1 MSRHDRDGQQKI
13 GRERRRFPR
22 TREARPCKV
31 RDTRSGR
38 FIAATTRD
46 LSQGGVMIEAMWP
59 TNIRPG
65 DSVAVYLA
73 RDAGQTVL
81 TDEHRTSARVVRV
94 LRGDAVILA
103 LEFEAAAQEH
113 ARAAA

>member
-1 MSRHDRDGQQKI
+1 MHQNDMTI
-13 GRERRRFPR
+13 GRERRRSPR
-22 TREARPCKV
+22 TREARPCKLQDE
-31 RDTRSGR
+31 RASR

-46 LSQGGVMIEAMWP
+46 LSAGGVMVEAQWP

-65 DSVAVYLA
+65 DRVGVYLA
-73 RDAGQTVL
+73 REGALTLL
-81 TDEHRTSARVVRV
+81 TDEHRTDARVVRV

-103 LEFEAAAQEH
+103 LQFETSALQP

>member
-1 MSRHDRDGQQKI
+1 MHSEKHAS
-13 GRERRRFPR
+13 RERRQFPR

-31 RDTRSGR
+31 EDSRSGR

-46 LSQGGVMIEAMWP
+46 LSAGGVMVEAQWP

-65 DSVAVYLA
+65 DGVSVYLA
-73 RDAGQTVL
+73 RDGGRTVMG
-81 TDEHRTSARVVRV
+81 EEQRTPARVVRV

-103 LEFEAAAQEH
+103 LAFESDEHQRVRVAA
-113 ARAAA
+113 

>member
-1 MSRHDRDGQQKI
+1 MHHNDQAS
-13 GRERRRFPR
+13 GRERRQFHR
-22 TREARPCKV
+22 TREARACKLQDA
-31 RDTRSGR
+31 RTGK
-38 FIAATTRD
+38 FIGATTRD
-46 LSQGGVMIEAMWP
+46 LSAGGVMVEALWP

-73 RDAGQTVL
+73 RDGEHTLL
-81 TDEHRTSARVVRV
+81 TDDHKTNARVVRV

-103 LEFEAAAQEH
+103 LQFESGTQQH